1 MHCLRNEAN
10 GEKEIVVQRE
20 APQTNGYPSIDPVE
34 ISDDELLKEIGR
46 ESEARLGM
54 DLGALVEAYREGALP
69 DTLAAN
75 ELAILLRFLECSG
88 GIPAQR

>member
-1 MHCLRNEAN
+1 M
-10 GEKEIVVQRE
+10 QRE

-34 ISDDELLKEIGR
+34 ISDAELLKEIGR

-54 DLGALVEAYREGALP
+54 DLDALIVAYREGTLP

-75 ELAILLRFLECSG
+75 ELAILLSFLEYSG